1 MHLSRLYELR
11 EDNDLKQRELA
22 ALLNCSQVCYS
33 HYELGRREIPL
44 ALLMKLADFYKTSV
58 DYLLY
63 RTDNPAPYEP
73 SEKYSLMCEISE

>member
-1 MHLSRLYELR
+1 MLLSRLHELR

-33 HYELGRREIPL
+33 YYEIGKREIPL
-44 ALLMKLADFYKTSV
+44 GLLMKLADFYKTSV

-73 SEKYSLMCEISE
+73 SAKYPLMCELDS